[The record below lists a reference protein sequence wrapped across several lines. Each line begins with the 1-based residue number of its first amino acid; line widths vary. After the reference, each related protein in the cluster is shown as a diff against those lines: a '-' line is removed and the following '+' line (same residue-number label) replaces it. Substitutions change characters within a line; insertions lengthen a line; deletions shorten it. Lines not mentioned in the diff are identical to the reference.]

1 MAWDFE
7 KFLAQYKEGEC
18 DNVRCLNRQNALI
31 EQGRELLDAKMLLS
45 KIMERAKE
53 HTTDSQVA
61 REIYRAIGLHNLGLG
76 DHTSELPR
84 EHQPQDSHGQEAA

>member
-18 DNVRCLNRQNALI
+18 DNVRCLNRRHTLI

-53 HTTDSQVA
+53 DATDSQVA
-61 REIYRAIGLHNLGLG
+61 REIYRAIGLHNLGYH
-76 DHTSELPR
+76 DHASDLPR
-84 EHQPQDSHGQEAA
+84 EGQPQDSHEQEAA